1 MSLVRP
7 CMLQAGLI
15 SRRHLVSACLVG
27 PVSVLYITNPHF
39 WQKPP
44 AAFAGGGKGLA
55 RPALAKTKAKKT
67 KPRSAVR
74 ALLRTGRNRNPAGS
88 ALIFFPAFSLHLT

>member
-1 MSLVRP
+1 MKVLHFFTFLVP
-7 CMLQAGLI
+7 CMLQAGRI

-55 RPALAKTKAKKT
+55 RPALAKSEKNEASFGGPGT
-67 KPRSAVR
+67 
-74 ALLRTGRNRNPAGS
+74 
-88 ALIFFPAFSLHLT
+88 LTDR